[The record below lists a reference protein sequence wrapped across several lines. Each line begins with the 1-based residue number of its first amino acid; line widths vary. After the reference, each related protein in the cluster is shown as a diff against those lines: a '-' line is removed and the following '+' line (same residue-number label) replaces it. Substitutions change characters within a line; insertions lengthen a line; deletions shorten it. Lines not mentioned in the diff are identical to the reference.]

1 MPARP
6 SRLFAAASTIY
17 RVKSTA
23 PLLKAASTRSWWK
36 RPVPTTRRLIA
47 ESLVF
52 DNDIAHLDTIVTV
65 VDAESFSRDYASTDA
80 LSERG
85 LASDEQSDE
94 QMTARSWK
102 C

>member
-1 MPARP
+1 M
-6 SRLFAAASTIY
+6 IY
-17 RVKSTA
+17 RVKS
-23 PLLKAASTRSWWK
+23 AALPPK
-36 RPVPTTRRLIA
+36 RRFNAIVVEASGTDDPQVIA

-85 LASDEQSDE
+85 LASDEPAMN
-94 QMTARSWK
+94 MTARSWK